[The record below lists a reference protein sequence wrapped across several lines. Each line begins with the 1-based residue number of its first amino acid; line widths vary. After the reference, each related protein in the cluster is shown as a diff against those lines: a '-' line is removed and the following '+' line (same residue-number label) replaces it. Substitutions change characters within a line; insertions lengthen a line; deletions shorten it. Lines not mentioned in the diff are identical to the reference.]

1 MRSRL
6 EHTLMFN
13 RRNCLL
19 ILVLS
24 MSVVIAGCV
33 GDRGGSTQTLTTT
46 PDDSAKTLTTTSSSS
61 TQTPTTTSS
70 SLTTVSLTQIETN
83 QNSTKTSSARSRAN
97 LSRSSA
103 HTNITFTE
111 QVSNG
116 TTVIVA
122 NATLSETGFVVIID
136 GCSIANDSRARVLG
150 ASRALDPGQ
159 YTQIPIRLEIRLDE
173 TQPLTAVIF
182 NDTSGDGHL
191 DTDGSDELVDAANG
205 SLVYDTALVRI
216 ESTTSVSK
224 DNETTLLTDCGN

>member
-1 MRSRL
+1 
-6 EHTLMFN
+6 
-13 RRNCLL
+13 
-19 ILVLS
+19 
-24 MSVVIAGCV
+24 MSVAIAGCV
-33 GDRGGSTQTLTTT
+33 GDPSGSTQTSTTT
-46 PDDSAKTLTTTSSSS
+46 PDDSAKTLTTTSSGS
-61 TQTPTTTSS
+61 TQTPTTASS
-70 SLTTVSLTQIETN
+70 SLTTISLTRIETD
-83 QNSTKTSSARSRAN
+83 QNSTKTPSAHPRTN

-103 HTNITFTE
+103 HTNISLSE

-116 TTVIVA
+116 TTVTVS
-122 NATLSETGFVVIID
+122 NATLSETGFVVVID

-150 ASRALDPGQ
+150 ASRALNPGQ
-159 YTQIPIRLEIRLDE
+159 YTQIPIRLDTRLDE

-224 DNETTLLTDCGN
+224 DNGTTRLTDCAN